1 MIQQCKKAQTISFLS
16 GKDDI
21 HKMPRKN
28 HWLAPISHMIFTVL
42 SKSLLDFKHV
52 LEKSFRINRCVFW
65 KVSAHHL
72 LRESLKREL
81 RMSAGATDDVGYRNQ
96 KTASKEGIWI
106 VSKCQ
111 DGPNT
116 LPRAKQVKSFIYFFK
131 R

>member
-1 MIQQCKKAQTISFLS
+1 MSYLNVSWIL
-16 GKDDI
+16 
-21 HKMPRKN
+21 
-28 HWLAPISHMIFTVL
+28 
-42 SKSLLDFKHV
+42 
-52 LEKSFRINRCVFW
+52 LEKAFHINRCVFC

-72 LRESLKREL
+72 LRASLRGEL

-96 KTASKEGIWI
+96 KTASKEGVCV